1 MTRRVAAWPVRA
13 AWPVL
18 VAWPV
23 LAAWPMLAAVSVV
36 LLLAVGGA
44 GDSAATPGLGPGA
57 GTPPWDLA
65 AALGRTATDG
75 SAPLA
80 SPWLVSAALV
90 LAYLCGA
97 GAVWLGLR
105 ATRDRPALAGPAPR
119 RLLLAGG
126 VAALLLTLV
135 PPVGSADHLSY
146 VAYGRITA
154 AGGDSYAVAPVDWR
168 GGTDPV
174 AGAVQP
180 PWQHTPNVYGPVA
193 TQAFSLAARLG
204 GGSLRLTVWWWQLC
218 CALAFVA
225 AGLLLDRAARGDPRA
240 RLRAAVLWT
249 ANPVLLGQLVL
260 GAHVDVLAAGFAVAA
275 LVVLRPGS
283 AAPGLPATPR
293 APLPAAAR
301 ALLAGVLVGAAAGT
315 KAPYA
320 LAGVAALWALP
331 GPVARPAWWRSVG
344 LGLLGAVAVLV
355 PGYLWAGPH
364 AFDQSRVAAG
374 FTSIA
379 SPWRAVANLAGPVVG
394 TGVVRAVLVP
404 VAVLLAGWLA
414 VRIGRRTA
422 DPALALTAAWVLLA
436 PYALPWYDALVWAPL
451 ALCVAAVPQ
460 LEALLLARLTV
471 LALAYLPGRVVGL
484 TPSLEAV
491 SLGFR
496 RYVAPVLVLAAV
508 AATLRWSRP
517 TPPAPPPA
525 G

>member
-1 MTRRVAAWPVRA
+1 MTGLASRRVAGSASGRSTAGPV
-13 AWPVL
+13 
-18 VAWPV
+18 
-23 LAAWPMLAAVSVV
+23 LAAVSVV
-36 LLLAVGGA
+36 LLLAVGAA
-44 GDSAATPGLGPGA
+44 GDSSATPGLGRRTV
-57 GTPPWDLA
+57 TPPWDLA

-80 SPWLVSAALV
+80 SPWLVTAALA

-105 ATRDRPALAGPAPR
+105 AVRDGAGPPAR
-119 RLLLAGG
+119 RVLLAGG
-126 VAALLLTLV
+126 AAALLLTLV

-154 AGGDSYAVAPVDWR
+154 AGDDSYAIAPIDWR

-193 TQAFSLAARLG
+193 TQAFSVSSRLG

-218 CALAFVA
+218 CAAAFVA
-225 AGLLLDRAARGDPRA
+225 AGLLLDRAVRADPRA
-240 RLRAAVLWT
+240 RLRAALLWT

-275 LVVLRPGS
+275 LVVLRRRGW
-283 AAPGLPATPR
+283 PAE
-293 APLPAAAR
+293 
-301 ALLAGVLVGAAAGT
+301 LLAGVLIGAATGT

-320 LAGVAALWALP
+320 LVGVAALWALP
-331 GPVARPAWWRSVG
+331 GPVSGRAWWRAAG
-344 LGLLGAVAVLV
+344 LGLLGAAAVVV

-379 SPWRAVANLAGPVVG
+379 SPWRAVANLAAALIGAG
-394 TGVVRAVLVP
+394 TVRVVLVP
-404 VAVLLAGWLA
+404 VAALLAGWLA
-414 VRIGRRTA
+414 VRIGRRTG

-436 PYALPWYDALVWAPL
+436 PYALPWYDALVWAAL
-451 ALCVAAVPQ
+451 ALSAVAVPR
-460 LEALLLARLTV
+460 LEGVLLARLAV

-484 TPSLEAV
+484 TASLETV
-491 SLGFR
+491 SLGLR
-496 RYVAPVLVLAAV
+496 RYGAPVLVLAAV
-508 AATLRWSRP
+508 AATARWSRP